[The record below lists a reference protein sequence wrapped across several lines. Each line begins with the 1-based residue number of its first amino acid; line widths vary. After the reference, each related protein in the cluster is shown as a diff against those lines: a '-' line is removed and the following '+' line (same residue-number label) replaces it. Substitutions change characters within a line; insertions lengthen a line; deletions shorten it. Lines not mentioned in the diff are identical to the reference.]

1 MIMYLY
7 SSRNRKSGQYG
18 KLTTELYNAD
28 QIKELYAVSVKEAQ
42 ESERVYLRE
51 LEVYCVG
58 TLDTETGLIIPQNT
72 FILDVGSL
80 LGSVEHGKEE
90 VVEQSV

>member
-28 QIKELYAVSVKEAQ
+28 QIKELYAVSV
-42 ESERVYLRE
+42 S
-51 LEVYCVG
+51 
-58 TLDTETGLIIPQNT
+58 
-72 FILDVGSL
+72 
-80 LGSVEHGKEE
+80 SVPT
-90 VVEQSV
+90 Q